1 MRRIQIQKL
10 DGSVSQSFAERLLM
24 FECILCVDESLLQS
38 YTERY
43 AAVLDAGL
51 SSIEVSMETDVCFTF
66 FDQENIVTV
75 ESSEGVCSRIRL
87 HDVLP
92 TGSNAGLNNVFLDE
106 LWEQK
111 ESSHQATGM
120 HYWVSESDV
129 VEALVRI
136 ALHSPTLPE
145 VIDIAGRRGWSA
157 QQTIDE
163 FSMLWQRTRAGS
175 TGTFTASLLDQPP
188 SPKIRVVPIGD
199 VVKQERPSLGP
210 LHDVLMQCDEQG
222 WQPTSP
228 LRTGLMLY
236 LAGRIND

>member
-1 MRRIQIQKL
+1 MRRIQIQHL
-10 DGSVSQSFAERLLM
+10 EGSVAQSFVERLLM
-24 FECILCVDESLLQS
+24 FECTVCIDASLVESYSERHAAILATGLSAIEAYVDANVSFSFFNQENTVTVDS
-38 YTERY
+38 E
-43 AAVLDAGL
+43 GL
-51 SSIEVSMETDVCFTF
+51 SS
-66 FDQENIVTV
+66 Q
-75 ESSEGVCSRIRL
+75 IRL

-92 TGSNAGLNNVFLDE
+92 TGPNTGMNHIFLE
-106 LWEQK
+106 QLWNQK
-111 ESSHQATGM
+111 ESSHQETGM

-136 ALHSPTLPE
+136 ALHSPTLPDI
-145 VIDIAGRRGWSA
+145 VHIAGRRGWLA

-163 FSMLWQRTRAGS
+163 FSMLWQRTQAGS

-188 SPKIRVVPIGD
+188 SPKISVVPIQD
-199 VVKQERPSLGP
+199 VVEQQRPPLGP

>member
-1 MRRIQIQKL
+1 MRCIQIQHL
-10 DGSVSQSFAERLLM
+10 EGSVAQSFVERLLM
-24 FECILCVDESLLQS
+24 FECTVNIDETLVDDYS
-38 YTERY
+38 ERY
-43 AAVLDAGL
+43 AAILATGL
-51 SSIEVSMETDVCFTF
+51 SSLEASADSDACFSF
-66 FDQENIVTV
+66 FEEENIVTV
-75 ESSEGVCSRIRL
+75 KSGSSTSQIRL

-92 TGSNAGLNNVFLDE
+92 TGPNTGLNHLFLEE
-106 LWEQK
+106 LWNQK
-111 ESSHQATGM
+111 EASHQATGM

-136 ALHSPTLPE
+136 ALHLPTLPE
-145 VIDIAGRRGWSA
+145 TVHIAGRRGWLA

-163 FSMLWQRTRAGS
+163 FSMLWQRTQAGS

-188 SPKIRVVPIGD
+188 SPKISVVPIED
-199 VVKQERPSLGP
+199 VVEQERPPLGA

>member
-1 MRRIQIQKL
+1 
-10 DGSVSQSFAERLLM
+10 M
-24 FECILCVDESLLQS
+24 FECTVCIDSSLVES

-43 AAVLDAGL
+43 AAILDAGL
-51 SSIEVSMETDVCFTF
+51 SSIEVSTEEEVCFTF
-66 FDQENIVTV
+66 FDQESIVTV
-75 ESSEGVCSRIRL
+75 ESEGTYSEIRL

-92 TGSNAGLNNVFLDE
+92 TGPNDGLNNVFLEE
-106 LWEQK
+106 LWLKK
-111 ESSHQATGM
+111 ESLHQATGM

-136 ALHSPTLPE
+136 ALHLPTLPK

-188 SPKIRVVPIGD
+188 SPKISVVPISD
-199 VVKQERPSLGP
+199 VVKQERPSLGA
-210 LHDVLMQCDEQG
+210 LHEVLMQCDEQG

>member
-1 MRRIQIQKL
+1 MRRIQIQYL
-10 DGSVSQSFAERLLM
+10 EGSIAQSFVERLLM
-24 FECILCVDESLLQS
+24 FESTVCIDESHVESLS
-38 YTERY
+38 EKY
-43 AAVLDAGL
+43 AAILSTGL
-51 SSIEVSMETDVCFTF
+51 SSIEASTDADVCFSF
-66 FDQENIVTV
+66 FNQENIVTV
-75 ESSEGVCSRIRL
+75 DSEDFSSHIRL

-92 TGSNAGLNNVFLDE
+92 TGPNKGLNHSFLE
-106 LWEQK
+106 QLWDQK
-111 ESSHQATGM
+111 ESLHQATGT

-145 VIDIAGRRGWSA
+145 SIDIAGRRGWSA

-163 FSMLWQRTRAGS
+163 FSMLWQRTQAGS
-175 TGTFTASLLDQPP
+175 KGTFTASLLDQPP
-188 SPKIRVVPIGD
+188 SPKIRVIPIQD
-199 VVKQERPSLGP
+199 VVEHERPSLGA
-210 LHDVLMQCDEQG
+210 LHEVLMQCDEQG

>member
-1 MRRIQIQKL
+1 MRRIQIQYL
-10 DGSVSQSFAERLLM
+10 EGSIAQSFVERLLM
-24 FECILCVDESLLQS
+24 FESTVCIDESHVESLS
-38 YTERY
+38 EKY
-43 AAVLDAGL
+43 AAILSTGL
-51 SSIEVSMETDVCFTF
+51 SSIEASTDADVCFSF
-66 FDQENIVTV
+66 FSQENIVTV
-75 ESSEGVCSRIRL
+75 DSEDFCSHIRL

-92 TGSNAGLNNVFLDE
+92 TGPNKGLNHSFLE
-106 LWEQK
+106 QLWDQK
-111 ESSHQATGM
+111 ESLHQATGT

-145 VIDIAGRRGWSA
+145 SIDIAGRRGWPA

-163 FSMLWQRTRAGS
+163 FSMLWQRTQAG
-175 TGTFTASLLDQPP
+175 TKGTFTASLLDQPP
-188 SPKIRVVPIGD
+188 SPKIRVIPIQD
-199 VVKQERPSLGP
+199 VVEHERPSLGA
-210 LHDVLMQCDEQG
+210 LHEVLMQCDEQG

>member
-1 MRRIQIQKL
+1 MRRIQIQQL
-10 DGSVSQSFAERLLM
+10 DGSVSQSFVERLLM
-24 FECILCVDESLLQS
+24 FECTICIEESLVES

-51 SSIEVSMETDVCFTF
+51 SSIEVSSEQDVSFIF

-75 ESSEGVCSRIRL
+75 ESEGACSRIRL

-92 TGSNAGLNNVFLDE
+92 TGPNDGLNNVFLEE
-106 LWEQK
+106 LWMKK
-111 ESSHQATGM
+111 ESSHQANGI

-136 ALHSPTLPE
+136 ALYAPTLPD
-145 VIDIAGRRGWSA
+145 VLDIAGRRGWSA

-163 FSMLWQRTRAGS
+163 FSMLWQRTQAGS
-175 TGTFTASLLDQPP
+175 NGTFTASLLDQPP
-188 SPKIRVVPIGD
+188 SPKISVVPIGD

>member
-1 MRRIQIQKL
+1 MRRIQIQHL
-10 DGSVSQSFAERLLM
+10 EGSVAQSFAERLLM
-24 FECILCVDESLLQS
+24 FECTVCIDASLVESYS
-38 YTERY
+38 ERY
-43 AAVLDAGL
+43 AAILTTGL
-51 SSIEVSMETDVCFTF
+51 SSIEASTDADVCFSF
-66 FDQENIVTV
+66 FDQENIVAV
-75 ESSEGVCSRIRL
+75 ESEGLTSQIRL

-92 TGSNAGLNNVFLDE
+92 TGSNPGMNNLFLE
-106 LWEQK
+106 QLWNQK
-111 ESSHQATGM
+111 ESSHQATGT

-136 ALHSPTLPE
+136 ALHSPTLPDI
-145 VIDIAGRRGWSA
+145 VDIAGRRGWLA

-163 FSMLWQRTRAGS
+163 FSMLWQRTQAGS

-188 SPKIRVVPIGD
+188 SPKISVVPIQD
-199 VVKQERPSLGP
+199 VVEQQRPPLGP
-210 LHDVLMQCDEQG
+210 LHDVLMECDEQG

>member
-1 MRRIQIQKL
+1 MRRIQIQHL
-10 DGSVSQSFAERLLM
+10 EGSVAQSFVERLLM
-24 FECILCVDESLLQS
+24 FECTVCIDPSHFEFYS
-38 YTERY
+38 ERY
-43 AAVLDAGL
+43 APILATGL
-51 SSIEVSMETDVCFTF
+51 SSIEASVNADTCFSF
-66 FDQENIVTV
+66 FNQENIVTV
-75 ESSEGVCSRIRL
+75 ETEGLISQIRL

-92 TGSNAGLNNVFLDE
+92 TGSNTGLKHIFLE
-106 LWEQK
+106 QLWNQK

-120 HYWVSESDV
+120 YYWVSESDV
-129 VEALVRI
+129 VDALVRI
-136 ALHSPTLPE
+136 ALHSPTLPDI
-145 VIDIAGRRGWSA
+145 VDIAGRRGWLA

-163 FSMLWQRTRAGS
+163 FSMLWQRTQAGS

-188 SPKIRVVPIGD
+188 SPKISVVPIQD
-199 VVKQERPSLGP
+199 VVEQQRPPLGP

>member
-1 MRRIQIQKL
+1 MRRIQIQYL
-10 DGSVSQSFAERLLM
+10 EGSIAQSFVERLLM
-24 FECILCVDESLLQS
+24 FESTVCIDESHVESLS
-38 YTERY
+38 EKY
-43 AAVLDAGL
+43 AAILSTGL
-51 SSIEVSMETDVCFTF
+51 SSIEASTDADVCFSF
-66 FDQENIVTV
+66 FNQENIVTV
-75 ESSEGVCSRIRL
+75 DSEDFCSHIRL

-92 TGSNAGLNNVFLDE
+92 TGPNKGLDHSFLE
-106 LWEQK
+106 QLWNQK
-111 ESSHQATGM
+111 ESLHQATGT

-145 VIDIAGRRGWSA
+145 SIDIAGRRGWPA

-163 FSMLWQRTRAGS
+163 FSMLWQRTQAGS
-175 TGTFTASLLDQPP
+175 KGTFTASLLDQPP
-188 SPKIRVVPIGD
+188 SPKIRVIPIQD
-199 VVKQERPSLGP
+199 VVEHERPSLGA
-210 LHDVLMQCDEQG
+210 LHEVLMQCDEQG

>member
-1 MRRIQIQKL
+1 M
-10 DGSVSQSFAERLLM
+10 
-24 FECILCVDESLLQS
+24 
-38 YTERY
+38 
-43 AAVLDAGL
+43 
-51 SSIEVSMETDVCFTF
+51 
-66 FDQENIVTV
+66 TV
-75 ESSEGVCSRIRL
+75 ESEGLTSQIRL

-92 TGSNAGLNNVFLDE
+92 TGSNPGLNNLFLE
-106 LWEQK
+106 QLWNQK
-111 ESSHQATGM
+111 ESSYQATGT

-136 ALHSPTLPE
+136 ALHSPTLPDI
-145 VIDIAGRRGWSA
+145 VDIAGRRGWLA

-163 FSMLWQRTRAGS
+163 FSMLWQRTQAGS

-188 SPKIRVVPIGD
+188 SPKISVVPIQD
-199 VVKQERPSLGP
+199 VVEQQRPPLGP
-210 LHDVLMQCDEQG
+210 LHDVLMECDEQG

>member
-1 MRRIQIQKL
+1 MRRIQIQHL
-10 DGSVSQSFAERLLM
+10 EGSVAQSFVERLLM
-24 FECILCVDESLLQS
+24 FECTVCIDASLVELYS
-38 YTERY
+38 GRY
-43 AAVLDAGL
+43 AAILAAGL
-51 SSIEVSMETDVCFTF
+51 SSIEVSTDADICFSF
-66 FDQENIVTV
+66 FDQENTVTV
-75 ESSEGVCSRIRL
+75 DSEDVCTQIRL

-92 TGSNAGLNNVFLDE
+92 TGPNTGLNHVFLE
-106 LWEQK
+106 QLWDQK
-111 ESSHQATGM
+111 ESSYQASGM

-136 ALHSPTLPE
+136 ALHLPTLPDI
-145 VIDIAGRRGWSA
+145 VDIAGRRGWSA

-163 FSMLWQRTRAGS
+163 FSMLWQRTQAGS

-188 SPKIRVVPIGD
+188 SPKISVVPIQD
-199 VVKQERPSLGP
+199 VVEQQRPSLGA
-210 LHDVLMQCDEQG
+210 LHDILMQCDEQG

>member
-1 MRRIQIQKL
+1 MRRIQIQHL
-10 DGSVSQSFAERLLM
+10 EGSVAQSFVERLLM
-24 FECILCVDESLLQS
+24 FESTVCIDASYVESYSQ
-38 YTERY
+38 RY
-43 AAVLDAGL
+43 ATILSTGL
-51 SSIEVSMETDVCFTF
+51 SSIEASTDADVCFSF
-66 FDQENIVTV
+66 FNKENTVTI
-75 ESSEGVCSRIRL
+75 ESEASCSHIRL

-92 TGSNAGLNNVFLDE
+92 TGPNNGLNHPFLE
-106 LWEQK
+106 QLWNRK
-111 ESSHQATGM
+111 ESLHQATGM

-145 VIDIAGRRGWSA
+145 TVDIAGRRGWSA

-163 FSMLWQRTRAGS
+163 FSMLWQRTQAG
-175 TGTFTASLLDQPP
+175 TKGTFTASLLDQPP
-188 SPKIRVVPIGD
+188 SPKISVVPIQD
-199 VVKQERPSLGP
+199 VVEHERPPLGA